1 MGQFVNLVS
10 IVICMYD
17 LKYVHFMIDKIHCFQ
32 FITRAATSS
41 VHIYTRIQVTEKV
54 DAWFFAE

>member
-41 VHIYTRIQVTEKV
+41 VHMNTRIKSIEKV
-54 DAWFFAE
+54 NA

>member
-10 IVICMYD
+10 IVICIYD

-41 VHIYTRIQVTEKV
+41 VHMNTRIKSIEKV
-54 DAWFFAE
+54 NAWFFAG